1 MKAWGASTARRSRAS
16 VVLPLLDGPERPRRR
31 VCGAMGA
38 LGSGLDGWL
47 GDERLGVRAVVA
59 MDEWNF
65 LGHSKKNAVKIS
77 RFLEKGLLVTNL

>member
-1 MKAWGASTARRSRAS
+1 
-16 VVLPLLDGPERPRRR
+16 
-31 VCGAMGA
+31 MGA